1 MAAHREE
8 TLELAI
14 IDPKQTDFT
23 VFQSLPHLRGGE
35 IISDAERGV
44 EVLRSIA
51 EEEMA
56 ERSEILQHARCR
68 DIKTYNLDHPND
80 LIRPL
85 VVIIDEY
92 ADLVTVLPKKEREE
106 FDRVISRL
114 AARGRN
120 VGLHLVAA
128 TQRPTAD
135 VVTGN
140 IKANMPCRIS
150 FSLPSS
156 RDSLVILDEPGAER
170 LLRNGDMLLRLEGP
184 LTRLQGYYIDPK
196 RIPDLLASLVG
207 TPESSAK
214 PKKRRGK

>member
-1 MAAHREE
+1 MS
-8 TLELAI
+8 
-14 IDPKQTDFT
+14 Q
-23 VFQSLPHLRGGE
+23 
-35 IISDAERGV
+35 
-44 EVLRSIA
+44 
-51 EEEMA
+51 
-56 ERSEILQHARCR
+56 RSEILQRARCR
-68 DIKTYNLDHPND
+68 DIKTYNLDHQND

-85 VVIIDEY
+85 VIIIDEY

-106 FDRVISRL
+106 FERVISRL

-184 LTRLQGYYIDPK
+184 LTRLQGYYVDPK
-196 RIPDLLASLVG
+196 RIPELLSAFID
-207 TPESSAK
+207 TPEPK
-214 PKKRRGK
+214 PKKRPNK